1 MYVVKAMATKR
12 SAPVR
17 LDRDRIVGAAIELAD
32 EAGIDALSMR
42 TVARRLGCGVM
53 SLYNHVEH
61 KDELLTLMA
70 DVVATEVA
78 DPPGDVPP
86 LLGVRAF
93 AVATRAALVAHPWA
107 AELWLRH
114 LPGPARSRH
123 MERFLQLLHESGLS
137 PELAHLGYHAVTDH
151 VLGYSLQE
159 VAMTMGGDDP
169 EATARAYLRRIDDG
183 DHPHS
188 VAHVREH
195 LEGRTASSFEVV
207 LDLLLDGLVRLDH
220 DARS

>member
-1 MYVVKAMATKR
+1 MATKR

-70 DVVATEVA
+70 DAVATDID
-78 DPPGDVPP
+78 DPPAELAP
-86 LLGVRAF
+86 LVALR
-93 AVATRAALVAHPWA
+93 AVAVSTRAALVAHPWA

-114 LPGPARSRH
+114 VPGPARSRH
-123 MERFLQLLHESGLS
+123 MELMLRLAAETGLS
-137 PELAHLGYHAVTDH
+137 PELAHLGYHAVTNH
-151 VLGYSLQE
+151 VLGYTLQE
-159 VAMTMGGDDP
+159 LGLAMGGDDP
-169 EATARAYLRRIDDG
+169 DATARRYLDQIDDG
-183 DHPHS
+183 HHPYS

-207 LDLLLDGLVRLDH
+207 LDLILDGLVRLDRGA
-220 DARS
+220 DG